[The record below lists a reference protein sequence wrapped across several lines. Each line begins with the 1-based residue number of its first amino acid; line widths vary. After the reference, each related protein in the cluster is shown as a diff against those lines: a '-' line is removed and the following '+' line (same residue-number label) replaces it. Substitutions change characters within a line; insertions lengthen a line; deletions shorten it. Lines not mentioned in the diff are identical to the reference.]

1 MELRNF
7 DYDLKN
13 ELPQLRNCK
22 EDALYKFLLYKANE
36 STFDCDRCDYAKNV
50 YHSLWGWD
58 KSCQENFQM
67 ISVGGKQILMGM
79 DTMNSFWKTF
89 EWALS
94 KWCGADIK
102 REFGISQITTK
113 HAEML
118 CKKYDVLKKIM
129 IKNLSQEIVEQFVV
143 FAKLTHTI
151 GNLTLVPK
159 KIEPYT
165 QGIQTFNTARAS
177 KWNDY
182 FDLSLIW
189 LFYNEDKYFTRSVAC
204 EYATQFLLSDYISE
218 NHSIIP
224 LIKSHE
230 KIINGNYELEKRP
243 TSKGE
248 LLTLLETINNRI
260 VRRGQWMYSKITNST
275 PGAMERDSVAPQKIV
290 PPLGGVKDKKS
301 SKKIV
306 NYIPFYVLWF
316 TLSPILLIVVMAITL
331 LGAAVFYYGSIVASG
346 ILLVVLL
353 GVIGIIIAMT
363 LFVNSR
369 RNNKILRAL
378 DKQPQSKEIRIWY
391 ASQPPEMK
399 EVLVLAIVELLIG
412 VIGVYLIMKD
422 FTWYEGPMMLFCLIY
437 TMVFIWKVLYVGY
450 VVSNRCRNCKCI
462 AALEQVN
469 LISRTVDW
477 KNVKRKDFEET
488 IAYDE
493 YGNERILDI
502 PVTRRVVQKKERHEE
517 TYKCKWCGQSHIRIY
532 HTKEEFEMGRE

>member
-1 MELRNF
+1 MYLQNF

-22 EDALYKFLLYKANE
+22 KDALYKFLLYKANG
-36 STFDCDRCDYAKNV
+36 STFDCDRCDYAKDV

-58 KSCQENFQM
+58 NSSHENFQM

-102 REFGISQITTK
+102 RIFGISQITTK
-113 HAEML
+113 HAEIL

-189 LFYNEDKYFTRSVAC
+189 LFHNEDKYFTRSVAC
-204 EYATQFLLSDYISE
+204 EYAKQFLMSDYVSE
-218 NHSIIP
+218 NFSIIP

-230 KIINGNYELEKRP
+230 RIINGNYEMEKRP
-243 TSKGE
+243 TSKDE

-260 VRRGQWMYSKITNST
+260 VRRGQWMYSKLTNSI
-275 PGAMERDSVAPQKIV
+275 PDAMEDASV
-290 PPLGGVKDKKS
+290 PPKKVS
-301 SKKIV
+301 LESRDVNDRKLSKKIV
-306 NYIPFYVLWF
+306 NYIPFYILWF
-316 TLSPILLIVVMAITL
+316 ALSPILFIVVEAITL
-331 LGAAVFYYGSIVASG
+331 LGAATFHYGSIVAGS
-346 ILLVVLL
+346 ILSLVTL
-353 GVIGIIIAMT
+353 GVIGIVTAMA

-369 RNNKILRAL
+369 RNKKIVRAINL
-378 DKQPQSKEIRIWY
+378 QPQNKEIKIWY
-391 ASQPPEMK
+391 ASKSPEIK
-399 EVLVLAIVELLIG
+399 EILVLAIVELLISG
-412 VIGVYLIMKD
+412 IAIYLIMKD
-422 FTWYEGPMMLFCLIY
+422 FSWYESPVMLFYLLYI
-437 TMVFIWKVLYVGY
+437 MVFIWKILYIGY

-462 AALEQVN
+462 AGLEQVN
-469 LISRTVDW
+469 FRSETVDW
-477 KNVKRKDFEET
+477 KNVKRKDYEET

-493 YGNERILDI
+493 YGNERIFEI
-502 PVTRRVVQKKERHEE
+502 PITRRMAQKKERHEV

-532 HTKEEFEMGRE
+532 HTKEEFEIGRE